1 MRGPRLAKAE
11 ALAPDR
17 VSRENRGLPPL
28 FSSPLA
34 ARMPVFPDLNP
45 PARLLMGPGPIN
57 ADPRVLRAM
66 ATPLVGQ
73 FDPSMTGLMGETMAL
88 YRQVF
93 RTQNKWSLLVDATA
107 RGGIEAAMVSLIE
120 PGDKVLV
127 PVFGRFGHL
136 KAEIA
141 RRCGAEVI
149 EIHTEWG
156 TVFTP
161 DQIEDALKRHR
172 PKLLAVCQG
181 DTSTTMLQPL
191 AELGKLA
198 RKYDALLY
206 TDTTASL
213 GGNDLRTDDWQLDV
227 VSSGL
232 QKCLAG
238 PSGSSPITIG
248 PRAEAAIVRRRH
260 VEQGIASASDVAGPG
275 ARIASNYF
283 DLAMIMDYWSEKRL
297 NHHTEATTMLY
308 GAREC
313 AKILVE
319 EGLDATFARHRLAG
333 DAMAQGLAAMGLA
346 LFGDQ
351 ANKMANVVGVYIPAG
366 VAGEAVRRS
375 MLEDFGIEIGTSFG
389 PLHGK
394 IWRIGTMGYN
404 ARKDCV
410 LTTLAAL
417 EAVLL
422 ANGAKIAANAAV
434 PQALSLYRAAE
445 SAARKAAD

>member
-1 MRGPRLAKAE
+1 MGAWTLARGGDLPQF
-11 ALAPDR
+11 PGMDR
-17 VSRENRGLPPL
+17 
-28 FSSPLA
+28 
-34 ARMPVFPDLNP
+34 FPDLNP

-66 ATPLVGQ
+66 ATPLLGQ
-73 FDPSMTGLMGETMAL
+73 FDPAMTALMNETMAL
-88 YRQVF
+88 YRGVF
-93 RTQNKWSLLVDATA
+93 KTANKWTMLIDGTA
-107 RGGIEAAMVSLIE
+107 RAGIEAAMVSLIE

-141 RRCGAEVI
+141 RRCDADVVVVER
-149 EIHTEWG
+149 EWG
-156 TVFTP
+156 TVFP
-161 DQIEDALKRHR
+161 LEEIRDLVKKHR
-172 PKLLAVCQG
+172 PKLLAMCQG

-191 AELGKLA
+191 AGVGAIA
-198 RKYDALLY
+198 REFDCLFY

-213 GGNDLRTDDWQLDV
+213 GGNDLRADEWAIDL

-238 PSGSSPITIG
+238 PSGSAPVTIG
-248 PRAEAAIVRRRH
+248 PRAEAAIRRRRH
-260 VEQGIASASDVAGPG
+260 VELGIATANDVPGNG
-275 ARIASNYF
+275 ARIRSNYF

-297 NHHTEATTMLY
+297 NHHTEATSMLY
-308 GAREC
+308 ASREC

-319 EGLDATFARHRLAG
+319 EGLDTAIERHRVAG
-333 DAMAQGLAAMGLA
+333 IAMAEGLKAMGLK

-351 ANKMANVVGVYIPAG
+351 SNKMNNVVGIHIPAEVQG
-366 VAGEAVRRS
+366 DAVRKA
-375 MLEDFGIEIGTSFG
+375 MLDDFSIEIGTSFG

-410 LTTLAAL
+410 TTTLAAL
-417 EAVLL
+417 ESVL
-422 ANGAKIAANAAV
+422 GMHKAKIAPGQAV
-434 PQALSLYRAAE
+434 PAALAVFRSAEAASAKAAE
-445 SAARKAAD
+445 